1 MIQQCETRPPAGE
14 REPQNNFDKTHSTSI
29 NAHGEVE
36 AAFLRAAFRVPAR
49 TLIGLAETLEE
60 SDFHRTAAW
69 RIFTAAAT
77 IARRLASTGEETTP
91 VDPGLA
97 LAELQS
103 GGHFRD
109 DTKHLLMAAI
119 SGGFSVAATN
129 EIEPL
134 AVALKANRLR
144 RECKV
149 IGSYLAEVAL
159 AGSDSE
165 LQRALGHTHKLH
177 ALAQR
182 AGLQNTATEKEV
194 RNHAA

>member
-14 REPQNNFDKTHSTSI
+14 REPQNDFDKTQFTSV
-29 NAHGEVE
+29 NAHSEVE
-36 AAFLRAAFRVPAR
+36 AAFLRATFRVPAR
-49 TLIGLAETLEE
+49 TLTGLAETLEE
-60 SDFHRTAAW
+60 SDFNSAAAW
-69 RIFTAAAT
+69 RIFTAAVT

-103 GGHFRD
+103 AGHFRD
-109 DTKHLLMAAI
+109 DTKHLLTTTI

-129 EIEPL
+129 DIHPL
-134 AVALKANRLR
+134 ARALKANRLR

-165 LQRALGHTHKLH
+165 LQRALGHTLKLH

-182 AGLQNTATEKEV
+182 AGLQNTATEKEA
-194 RNHAA
+194 RTHAA